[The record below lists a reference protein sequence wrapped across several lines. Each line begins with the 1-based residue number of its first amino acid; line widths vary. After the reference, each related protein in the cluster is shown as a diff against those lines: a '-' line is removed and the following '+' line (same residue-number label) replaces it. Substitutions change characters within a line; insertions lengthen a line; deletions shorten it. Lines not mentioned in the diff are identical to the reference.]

1 MKRPDFSNVPIV
13 EISLGEHHVAQS
25 KVVIRTLLGSCISVC
40 FYDSKTNI
48 VGMNHFLLASDNLQR
63 SNIHDSRAGY
73 YGVYAMQI
81 VINKMI
87 KLGADKQRILCKV
100 FGGGNVVAQLG
111 SYDGESMT
119 VGEQN
124 IAFVFEFLK
133 RARISVANQDVGG
146 VNGRVIYFDSN
157 DFSVYRSLINQQ
169 QELQVKKKE
178 TLHYKNMK

>member
-1 MKRPDFSNVPIV
+1 
-13 EISLGEHHVAQS
+13 
-25 KVVIRTLLGSCISVC
+25 
-40 FYDSKTNI
+40 
-48 VGMNHFLLASDNLQR
+48 MNHFLLASDNLQR

-124 IAFVFEFLK
+124 IAFVFEYPDGK
-133 RARISVANQDVGG
+133 RYKTTLLFFMDCDGKRYKTIVLLLFIAMANA
-146 VNGRVIYFDSN
+146 I
-157 DFSVYRSLINQQ
+157 
-169 QELQVKKKE
+169 
-178 TLHYKNMK
+178 